1 MVMKRLALIV
11 LVLLLAGCKNKPSEE
26 SCKKAIDNMRRLL
39 GTSTYTADTSADV
52 RRCRSRSSH
61 ASVDC
66 AGNAKTLDDLHKCE
80 FAHFD
85 TPGEPTPGSG
95 SAPGSAGSGSGSAAG
110 SAAP

>member
-1 MVMKRLALIV
+1 MKRLALIV
-11 LVLLLAGCKNKPSEE
+11 LLLAGCKTKPSEE
-26 SCKKAIDNMRRLL
+26 SCKKAIDNMRKLL

-61 ASVDC
+61 TAVDC
-66 AGNAKTLDDLHKCE
+66 AGNAKTLDDLHRCE

-85 TPGEPTPGSG
+85 TSEPGPAS
-95 SAPGSAGSGSGSAAG
+95 GSAGSATGSGSAAG